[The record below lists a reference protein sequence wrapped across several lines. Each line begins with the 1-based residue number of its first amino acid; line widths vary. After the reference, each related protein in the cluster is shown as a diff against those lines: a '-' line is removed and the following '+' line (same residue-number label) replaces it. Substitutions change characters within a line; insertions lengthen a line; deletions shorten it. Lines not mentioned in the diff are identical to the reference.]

1 MPELP
6 EVETIRRMLEPKIV
20 GRLITNCDVYLP
32 RMIKAP
38 TAEEFVRQVTGATIL
53 ELTRR
58 GKFLLLKLS
67 SGLIVIHLRM
77 TGRLVVR
84 MLAES
89 ADKYRRVEFILD
101 NGTAL
106 TYADTRTLGT
116 LHYFPVH
123 SAITISCLQTM
134 GPEPLS
140 EQFYESALQAKLK
153 ASARTIKALLLDQSV
168 IGGLGNI
175 YVDEAL
181 FVAKIQPTRSGKS
194 LSVSEI
200 SALFAAINATIAK
213 AIANCGT
220 SFRDYVDGEGNKGH
234 NQDELLVYGRKNK
247 PCSRCQCSLCYGRV
261 AGRGTHWCANCQK

>member
-20 GRLITNCDVYLP
+20 GRLITKCDVYLP

-38 TAEEFVRQVTGATIL
+38 AAEEFVRQVTGATIVGF
-53 ELTRR
+53 TRR
-58 GKFLLLKLS
+58 GKFLLLKIS
-67 SGLIVIHLRM
+67 TGLIVIHLRM
-77 TGRLVVR
+77 TGRLLVR
-84 MLAES
+84 ERAED
-89 ADKYRRVEFILD
+89 ADKYRRLEFCLD

-116 LHYFPVH
+116 LHYFAREDEV
-123 SAITISCLQTM
+123 TINCLKTM

-140 EQFYESALQAKLK
+140 CQFSEATLQGSLQT
-153 ASARTIKALLLDQSV
+153 SARSIKALLLDQSV

-181 FVAKIQPTRSGKS
+181 FAAKIQPTRTGKS
-194 LSVSEI
+194 LSVIEI
-200 SALFAAINATIAK
+200 SALYVAINTTIAK

-247 PCSRCQCSLCYGRV
+247 PCSCCQRPLFYGRV
-261 AGRGTHWCANCQK
+261 AGRGTHWCDNCQK